1 MAADT
6 FLDADQSS
14 EMPAFEGNSDD
25 ETCCLIETLSDRPHS
40 LRTMLSRELRCAKA
54 DYRTLALHAGPL
66 DRITLEAKQLVTRL
80 SALLQVEIERLRSEG
95 REQPG

>member
-1 MAADT
+1 MAPDT
-6 FLDADQSS
+6 FLDTDRSS
-14 EMPAFEGNSDD
+14 EMPVSSTNGCD
-25 ETCCLIETLSDRPHS
+25 EACVTESLSDRSYS
-40 LRTMLSRELRCAKA
+40 LRTMLSHELRFAKA

-80 SALLQVEIERLRSEG
+80 SALLQAEIERLRSEG

>member
-1 MAADT
+1 MAPDT
-6 FLDADQSS
+6 FLDADRSG
-14 EMPAFEGNSDD
+14 EMRTSLGNSCDD
-25 ETCCLIETLSDRPHS
+25 ARCLIETRADRAHS
-40 LRTMLSRELRCAKA
+40 LRTMLSRELSFAKA

-80 SALLQVEIERLRSEG
+80 SALLQAEIERLRSEG